1 MKKTQ
6 LKLLGV
12 ALTFAALT
20 FTSCG
25 SDEPDPIVPD
35 QPMVIEDLNNGLMR
49 GALDQDYILDA
60 STPYSITEAFTVQN
74 GATLTIPAGTKITA
88 EAGGTEVFLAVLKG
102 GKINILGTAANP
114 VVMSSVNPAPGD
126 WGGVTIC
133 GEATTSAGVDAE
145 AEVGGFR
152 YGGSNDEDTSGS
164 ISYLVIKGTGAQ
176 INSESQ
182 YNGLSLYAVGSGT
195 SIDNVAVLN
204 GSDDGVEFFGG
215 TVSAS
220 NIYIENCEDD
230 AIDWTEGW
238 NGTVTNTYISNT
250 IGGFST
256 AFEGDKVNN
265 NPKFVNVTAVSTVG
279 GTALQFKKESG
290 ATITGLSLTGYDTS
304 IDMRDGGPLA
314 NVLIDGVAAN
324 PNNNYTNPATVDVT
338 SFAWADSDLTPN
350 TAILQGTVSGTVTL
364 DPAIAY
370 TLNSAYI
377 VQADGELIIPAGTK
391 IEARDGGTGVYI
403 AVLKGGK
410 INIQGTADNPV
421 VMSSKEANPGDWGG
435 LTICGEATTS
445 AGVDAE
451 AEVGGFVYGGSND
464 TDNSGSITYLVMKGT
479 GAQINSESQYNG
491 ISLYAVGSETTI
503 ENVSVIN
510 GSDDGIEFF
519 GGTVSVTNIYLEN
532 TEDDAVDWTEGW
544 NGTVTNTYISH
555 TIAGFSTAFEGDKDN
570 NNPKFVNVTAIST
583 EGGTALQ
590 FKKQSGATITNLYL
604 EGYDKQIDMR
614 DNGPLSNVI
623 IDGAA
628 ADTSVNYN
636 SGTQVEV
643 SGWTWK
649 NASL

>member
-6 LKLLGV
+6 LRLLGV
-12 ALTFAALT
+12 ALSFAALT

-35 QPMVIEDLNNGLMR
+35 QPQVIEDLNNGIMR
-49 GALDQDYILDA
+49 GALDQDFILNA
-60 STPYSITEAFTVQN
+60 STAYSLSEAFTVQS

-102 GKINILGTAANP
+102 GKVNILGTAANP

-133 GEATTSAGVDAE
+133 GDATTTAGVDAE
-145 AEVGGFR
+145 AEVGGFK
-152 YGGSNDEDTSGS
+152 YGGSNDGDTSGS
-164 ISYLVIKGTGAQ
+164 ISYLVIKGSGAQ

-324 PNNNYTNPATVDVT
+324 PSNNYTNPATVDVN
-338 SFAWADSDLTPN
+338 SFTWADSDLTPN

-391 IEARDGGTGVYI
+391 IEARDGGTGVYL

-410 INIQGTADNPV
+410 IDIQGTADNPV
-421 VMSSKEANPGDWGG
+421 VMSSKDANPGDWGG
-435 LTICGEATTS
+435 LTICGDATTS
-445 AGVDAE
+445 AGTNAE
-451 AEVGGFVYGGSND
+451 AEVGGFIYGGSND
-464 TDNSGSITYLVMKGT
+464 ADNSGSITYLVIKGT

-519 GGTVSVTNIYLEN
+519 GGSVSVTNIYLEN

-555 TIAGFSTAFEGDKDN
+555 TIPGFSTAFEGDKVN

-623 IDGAA
+623 IDGEA
-628 ADTSVNYN
+628 ADTSVDYN
-636 SGTQVEV
+636 SGTQVDV